1 MSIELHC
8 PQCQKL
14 IRAPDT
20 AGGKHGKCP
29 YCQHKV
35 YIPMPPDEDDEIS
48 LAPIDE
54 EDDKQAAELRR
65 EAAMAFAEVDK
76 APGVDSLPDDDGGD
90 PALRGGSPDDVVDI
104 GELVEEFIIAM
115 RDSKLDEAD
124 AIADRLRAVKAR
136 ASDHVRGLM
145 LDQIPLAI
153 ENVPQPLVQG
163 FLKALQDRLE

>member
-29 YCQHKV
+29 YCGEKV
-35 YIPMPPDEDDEIS
+35 YIPMPPDESEEIA

-54 EDDKQAAELRR
+54 EEERRAEELRR
-65 EAAMAFAEVDK
+65 EATQYAAAVDK
-76 APGVDSLPDDDGGD
+76 ATESDAVADDATASADLSQAPGE
-90 PALRGGSPDDVVDI
+90 VVDL
-104 GELVEEFIIAM
+104 GAEVEDFIIAM

-124 AIADRLRAVKAR
+124 A
-136 ASDHVRGLM
+136 
-145 LDQIPLAI
+145 
-153 ENVPQPLVQG
+153 
-163 FLKALQDRLE
+163 